1 MKTRRH
7 LHQRRAFTLVE
18 MLVGAAMSSVVGLA
32 IFAVIHAAM
41 LLAARNLSVNLTN
54 NSMRG
59 ALDRAAQILQQADTM
74 PVLIDT
80 AGAPATGPAA
90 GVSFDGYLGGP
101 YVVSAPPT
109 GLPAN
114 TTVLTV
120 VRSTNPY
127 ASPPLPKPGDIL
139 RISNTDPT
147 LRPRVAATFVNPPDG
162 AQHQAISVT
171 LSAALG
177 TPVTFVA
184 STILTGKF
192 VRPAALLAM
201 PAGAK
206 RELRYYPLFET
217 TTNLSDPT
225 TYVMLTDQVG
235 MQPDDAT
242 PFSLVANQGRTFVS
256 LSLRVRAGN
265 FDQRL
270 AGRQVDQ
277 FNTFA
282 RVDSL
287 LSRKLSP

>member
-1 MKTRRH
+1 MKTHRPT
-7 LHQRRAFTLVE
+7 LHRRAFTLVE
-18 MLVGAAMSSVVGLA
+18 MLIGAAMACVVGLA
-32 IFAVIHAAM
+32 VFAVLHAGM

-59 ALDRAAQILQQADTM
+59 ALDRTEQILQQADTM

-80 AGAPATGPAA
+80 AAAPATGPAA

-109 GLPAN
+109 GLPAS

-120 VRSTNPY
+120 VRSTNPF

-139 RISNTDPT
+139 RISNTDPA

-171 LSAALG
+171 LTAALG

-184 STILTGKF
+184 SAILTGKF
-192 VRPAALLAM
+192 VRPAALLVM

-217 TTNLSDPT
+217 ATNLSDPAQ
-225 TYVMLTDQVG
+225 YVMLTDQVG
-235 MQPDDAT
+235 MQPGDAT
-242 PFSLVANQGRTFVS
+242 PFTLVANQGRTFVN
-256 LSLRVRAGN
+256 LSLRVRASD
-265 FDQRL
+265 FDRRL
-270 AGRQVDQ
+270 AGRQVDE

>member
-127 ASPPLPKPGDIL
+127 ASPPLPQPGDIL

-256 LSLRVRAGN
+256 LSLRVRASN